1 MHIDLAKPILDRNE
15 RLAAEN
21 RARFDAAGVFVLDL
35 MASPGAGKTSTILA
49 TIAALRDRYRIAVI
63 EGDIASKVDAEKV
76 KAHGIP
82 AVQINTGGA
91 CHLESDMI
99 KRAVDALP
107 LEELDLIIIE
117 NVGNLVCPTDF
128 NLGED
133 AKVMILSVP
142 EGHDKP
148 YKYPGIFQISEA
160 VILNK
165 VDTMSVFDFN
175 EEEFNGEVRTLN
187 PKAPIFRIAAT
198 KGEGV
203 AEWAQWLAARIDA
216 KQAAVATDAAAAEC
230 ADAATGAEPTDG
242 GVA

>member
-1 MHIDLAKPILDRNE
+1 MQIDLAKPILDMNE
-15 RLAAEN
+15 RLAADN
-21 RARFDAAGVFVLDL
+21 KARFDAAGVFVLDL

-49 TIAALRDRYRIAVI
+49 TIAALRDRYSIAVI
-63 EGDIASKVDAEKV
+63 EGDIASKVDADKV

-99 KRAVDALP
+99 KRAVDVLP

-165 VDTMSVFDFN
+165 VDTMHVFDFD
-175 EEEFNGEVRTLN
+175 EEEFTTVVRSLN
-187 PKAPIFRIAAT
+187 PSSPIFRLAAT
-198 KGEGV
+198 KDEGV
-203 AEWAQWLAARIDA
+203 AEWAEWLAARIDA
-216 KQAAVATDAAAAEC
+216 KKAAAAS
-230 ADAATGAEPTDG
+230 
-242 GVA
+242 GVEQ

>member
-1 MHIDLAKPILDRNE
+1 MQVDVGKSILDRNE
-15 RLAAEN
+15 RLAVEN
-21 RARFDAAGVFVLDL
+21 RALFDRHGVFVLDL

-49 TIAALRDRYRIAVI
+49 TIATLRDRYRIAVI

-99 KRAVDALP
+99 KRAIAALD
-107 LEELDLIIIE
+107 LDELDLIIVE

-128 NLGED
+128 YLGED

-148 YKYPGIFQISEA
+148 YKYPGIFQVSEA

-165 VDTMSVFDFN
+165 IDTMPVFDFD
-175 EEEFNGEVRTLN
+175 EQEFRSVVHSLN
-187 PKAPIFRIAAT
+187 PKAPIFSISAT

-203 AEWAQWLAARIDA
+203 SAWTDWLSERIDDAREKA
-216 KQAAVATDAAAAEC
+216 KAAALEGPGI
-230 ADAATGAEPTDG
+230 ATAPHETQDSGRS
-242 GVA
+242 

>member
-1 MHIDLAKPILDRNE
+1 VEIDLSKPILDLNDK
-15 RLAAEN
+15 LAAEN
-21 RARFDAAGVFVLDL
+21 RALLDEHGVFVLDL

-63 EGDIASKVDAEKV
+63 EGDIASKVDADKV

-99 KRAVDALP
+99 KRAIGVLP
-107 LEELDLIIIE
+107 LDELDLIIIE

-128 NLGED
+128 YLGEN

-165 VDTMSVFDFN
+165 VDTMPVFDFN
-175 EEEFNGEVRTLN
+175 EEEFNAEVHTLN
-187 PKAPIFRIAAT
+187 PKAPIFRVAAT

-203 AEWAQWLAARIDA
+203 SEWAEWLAARIDA
-216 KQAAVATDAAAAEC
+216 AQAAAAEKK
-230 ADAATGAEPTDG
+230 AAGDSE
-242 GVA
+242 

>member
-1 MHIDLAKPILDRNE
+1 MEIDLSKPILDRNE

-21 RARFDAAGVFVLDL
+21 RIELDRNGVFVLDL

-63 EGDIASKVDAEKV
+63 EGDIASKVDADKV

-99 KRAVDALP
+99 KRALDVLP
-107 LEELDLIIIE
+107 LGELDLIIVE

-128 NLGED
+128 YLGEN

-148 YKYPGIFQISEA
+148 FKYPGIFQISEA

-165 VDTMSVFDFN
+165 IDTMPVFDFD
-175 EEEFNGEVRTLN
+175 EEAFTAEVRTLN

-203 AEWAQWLAARIDA
+203 AEWAEWLAARIDA
-216 KQAAVATDAAAAEC
+216 TKASVLEKPG
-230 ADAATGAEPTDG
+230 ADE
-242 GVA
+242 

>member
-1 MHIDLAKPILDRNE
+1 MAQIDLHKPILDRNE
-15 RLAAEN
+15 KLAAEN
-21 RARFDAAGVFVLDL
+21 RTRFDEAGVFVLDL

-49 TIAALRDRYRIAVI
+49 TIAALRDTYAIAVI

-99 KRAVDALP
+99 QRAVATLP
-107 LEELDLIIIE
+107 LDELDLIIVE
-117 NVGNLVCPTDF
+117 NVGNLVCPTEF
-128 NLGED
+128 YLGEH

-165 VDTMSVFDFN
+165 VDTMSVFDFD
-175 EEEFNGEVRTLN
+175 EEEFTSVVHSLN
-187 PKAPIFRIAAT
+187 PKAPIFRVAAT

-203 AEWAQWLAARIDA
+203 AEWADWLAERIERVRI
-216 KQAAVATDAAAAEC
+216 AA
-230 ADAATGAEPTDG
+230 GKEPR
-242 GVA
+242 

>member
-1 MHIDLAKPILDRNE
+1 VSVEIDLSKPILDRNE

-128 NLGED
+128 NLGEN

-148 YKYPGIFQISEA
+148 YKYPGIFQVSEA

-165 VDTMSVFDFN
+165 VDTMPYFDFD
-175 EEEFNGEVRTLN
+175 EEEFTGVVKSLN
-187 PKAPIFRIAAT
+187 PSAPIFRIAAT

-203 AEWAQWLAARIDA
+203 EEWAEWLAARIDA
-216 KQAAVATDAAAAEC
+216 AKAEAGAAS
-230 ADAATGAEPTDG
+230 
-242 GVA
+242 

>member
-1 MHIDLAKPILDRNE
+1 VQIDLAKPILDMND
-15 RLAAEN
+15 RLAADN
-21 RARFDAAGVFVLDL
+21 KARFDAAGVFVLDL

-49 TIAALRDRYRIAVI
+49 TIAALRDRYSIAVI
-63 EGDIASKVDAEKV
+63 EGDIASKVDADKV

-99 KRAVDALP
+99 KRAVDVLP
-107 LEELDLIIIE
+107 LDELDLIIIE

-165 VDTMSVFDFN
+165 VDTMHVFDFD
-175 EEEFNGEVRTLN
+175 EEEFTTVVRSLN
-187 PKAPIFRIAAT
+187 PGSPIFRLAAT

-203 AEWAQWLAARIDA
+203 DEWAQWLAARIDA
-216 KQAAVATDAAAAEC
+216 KKAAAAS
-230 ADAATGAEPTDG
+230 
-242 GVA
+242 GVAL